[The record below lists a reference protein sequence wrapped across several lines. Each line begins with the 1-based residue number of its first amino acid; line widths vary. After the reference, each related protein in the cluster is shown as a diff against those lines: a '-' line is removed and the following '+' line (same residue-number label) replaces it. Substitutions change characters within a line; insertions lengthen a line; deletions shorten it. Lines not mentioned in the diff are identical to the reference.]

1 MSSWFQWYIWSFD
14 SPKSP
19 FWQKVCCTST
29 KEPLT
34 MCRTQT
40 ITFIWLFFQ
49 MCQTQNVLG
58 GPTCCELGFLNH
70 QLIIGIF
77 PHYFCVWIKLD
88 RGSEEPSWTHPKK
101 WIIKFQSSKNF
112 YLITTKIYWL
122 WFMSISNTIH
132 IEIGFVNALREIISE
147 EDIRIEVIWCVLVGC
162 FVEFFIKHR
171 TPIWIIGQ

>member
-1 MSSWFQWYIWSFD
+1 MTLYLEKIECSQRPQANHLFSSSFIDFVRFMLRRCQVGFNGIWSFD

-19 FWQKVCCTST
+19 FWQKVCTTT

-34 MCRTQT
+34 MCRAQT
-40 ITFIWLFFQ
+40 ITFIWLFFS

-101 WIIKFQSSKNF
+101 WS
-112 YLITTKIYWL
+112 
-122 WFMSISNTIH
+122 
-132 IEIGFVNALREIISE
+132 
-147 EDIRIEVIWCVLVGC
+147 
-162 FVEFFIKHR
+162 
-171 TPIWIIGQ
+171 